1 MIEVGLAPYIGLPKE
16 PNVEQMDKVW
26 NEIQVNFQN
35 HQFYATVVSEAE
47 IETKL
52 DLIRYGNLTKLI
64 DLKFYIAHFSRFT
77 IFCLLSFCVVTSDP
91 FQLFKKITLF
101 DFFKMQKH

>member
-35 HQFYATVVSEAE
+35 HQFYVTVVWETE
-47 IETKL
+47 TETKL

-77 IFCLLSFCVVTSDP
+77 IFCLLSFYVEVH
-91 FQLFKKITLF
+91 LNYLKKKTLF